1 MLDAQFFP
9 NIANID
15 PAEWNGL
22 FRSANPFVC
31 HRFLSALERSG
42 CVGTD
47 TGWEPRHLVMR
58 RNGEPVAAMP
68 LYVKSHSHGEFVF
81 DWAWAEAYARHGLD
95 YYPKLLTA
103 IPYSPVTGPRIGI
116 RAGEAEA
123 ELLTEIVSQLRQLC
137 DVVNCSGWHLLFPE
151 AGLEAGL
158 ETLSGA
164 GLLRRTDVQ
173 FHWHN
178 RNYGGFETFL
188 ASLRSSRRKNVRKE
202 RSKVAQAG
210 VQICRMTGGQISDEE
225 WEGFYACYR
234 HTYLKRSGHPGYLNR
249 EFFRLLRATMAE
261 QLMLVV
267 AERDGQMLASA
278 LFLFD
283 DRTLYGRYWGALE
296 QVDFLHFECCFYQGI
311 EFCIERG
318 LGVFDPGTQGEH
330 KLMRGFEPVET
341 ASFHW
346 ISDPRFRAAIGEYLE
361 REKDG
366 VRLYRKQARSL
377 LPYRRD
383 PD

>member
-1 MLDAQFFP
+1 MLDAQFHP
-9 NIANID
+9 NIADID
-15 PAEWNGL
+15 AGEWNGL
-22 FRSANPFVC
+22 FRSANPFVS
-31 HRFLSALERSG
+31 HQFLSALERSG
-42 CVGTD
+42 CVGGD
-47 TGWEPRHLVMR
+47 TGWEPRHLLMR
-58 RNGEPVAAMP
+58 RNGAPVAAMP

-103 IPYSPVTGPRIGI
+103 IPYSPVTGPRIGL

-123 ELLTEIVSQLRQLC
+123 ELLAEIFARLRQLC
-137 DVVNCSGWHLLFPE
+137 DAGNCSGWHLLFPDAGLK
-151 AGLEAGL
+151 AGLES
-158 ETLSGA
+158 LSGA

-178 RNYGGFETFL
+178 RNFDGFGDFL
-188 ASLRSSRRKNVRKE
+188 AALRSSRRKNVRKE
-202 RSKVAQAG
+202 RRKVAQAG
-210 VQICRMTGGQISDEE
+210 VRIRRITGSQASDAQ
-225 WEGFYACYR
+225 WEGFYRCYR

-249 EFFRLLRATMAE
+249 EFFRLLRAVMAE

-267 AERDGQMLASA
+267 VERDGQMLASA

-296 QVDFLHFECCFYQGI
+296 QVDCLHFEVCFYQGI

-330 KLMRGFEPVET
+330 KLVRGFEPVET

-346 ISDPRFRAAIGEYLE
+346 ISDPRFRAAIGDYLE

-366 VRLYRKQARSL
+366 VRLYRRQARSL
-377 LPYRRD
+377 LPFRRD
-383 PD
+383 RD

>member
-9 NIANID
+9 NIADID
-15 PAEWNGL
+15 PGEWNGL
-22 FRSANPFVC
+22 FRSTNPFVC

-42 CVGTD
+42 CVGKD

-58 RNGEPVAAMP
+58 RNGAPLAAMP
-68 LYVKSHSHGEFVF
+68 LYLKTHSHGEFVF

-103 IPYSPVTGPRIGI
+103 IPYSPVTGPRIGL
-116 RAGEAEA
+116 APAEDRC
-123 ELLTEIVSQLRQLC
+123 LLVEEVVSCVRETCGALGC
-137 DVVNCSGWHLLFPE
+137 TGWHLLFPE
-151 AGLEAGL
+151 AALEPAL
-158 ETLSGA
+158 ALSG
-164 GLLRRTDVQ
+164 LLARHDVQ
-173 FHWHN
+173 FHWRN
-178 RNYGGFETFL
+178 RPYADFDAFL
-188 ASLRSSRRKNVRKE
+188 GCLRAARRKNVRKE

-210 VQICRMTGGQISDEE
+210 VQIRRVTGGQISDEA
-225 WEGFYACYR
+225 WQGFYACYR

-296 QVDFLHFECCFYQGI
+296 QVDCLHFECCFYQGI
-311 EFCIERG
+311 EFCIEQG
-318 LGVFDPGTQGEH
+318 LEVFDPGTQGEH
-330 KLMRGFEPVET
+330 KLVRGFEPVET

-346 ISDPRFRAAIGEYLE
+346 ISDPRFRAALGEYLE
-361 REKDG
+361 REKHG
-366 VRLYRKQARSL
+366 VRRYREQARSL

-383 PD
+383 LD